1 MKKALVFFC
10 MAMSLFAS
18 NVFAQEVRGV
28 STRRVIYESDNQY
41 DADNGGKSGRY
52 YGWEVTNNNSISI
65 SVDITLYQQGYEI
78 TSSNGLVTSV
88 SPSVIKTQSITLK
101 SKESYI
107 FKNEDMCATRVDRQC
122 PYISGYDN
130 AARWEIKHYYI
141 EYKAYKLQ

>member
-1 MKKALVFFC
+1 MKKAILMFC

-41 DADNGGKSGRY
+41 DADKGGKSGRY

-65 SVDITLYQQGYEI
+65 SVDIYLYKRGAE
-78 TSSNGLVTSV
+78 VTSDSYTTQIPPTIV
-88 SPSVIKTQSITLK
+88 KTQSITLK
-101 SKESYI
+101 SGESYI
-107 FKNEDMCATRVDRQC
+107 FKNEDMCATRVDKEC
-122 PYISGYDN
+122 PYLSGYDN
-130 AARWEIKHYYI
+130 NVRMKIQHYYL